1 VVEKVFER
9 RAEEVDDEDVVK
21 AFLTEVIDIRYASYQ
36 NISMERLVNGL

>member
-21 AFLTEVIDIRYASYQ
+21 AFLTEVIDIRYAGYQ
-36 NISMERLVNGL
+36 ISAWNAW